1 MCRVGFYWA
10 VLMSGIAVSVVSH
23 HHGALVDAL
32 LRRLSEMS
40 SPHVVKVILTQNVPE
55 AMPQAPQAGWPFVLE
70 VIRNV
75 SPQGFG
81 ENHNK
86 ALKNAKEDFFCVMN
100 PDVVL
105 FQNDTFARLLDAASI
120 AGVGCVYPQQIDEDG
135 KRQDIERDIPTFFS
149 LLMRYA
155 CRRTETGRDW
165 VNAAFLLLPAKVWR
179 ELGGFDDRYFMY
191 CEDVDFC
198 LRLQLQG
205 HRLIAAPVTV
215 GHAGQR
221 ASHRNARHFFWHVGS
236 LLRLWAS
243 PVFWRAWWK
252 KQRKP
257 G

>member
-1 MCRVGFYWA
+1 
-10 VLMSGIAVSVVSH
+10 MSGIAVSVVSH

-55 AMPQAPQAGWPFVLE
+55 GMPQAPEAGWPFVLE

-86 ALKNAKEDFFCVMN
+86 ALNKAQEDFFCVMN

-105 FQNDTFARLLDAASI
+105 FQDDTFERLLDAASFTD
-120 AGVGCVYPQQIDEDG
+120 VGCIYPQQVDDVG
-135 KRQDIERDIPTFFS
+135 KRQHIERDIPTIFS

-155 CRRTETGRDW
+155 RKRTETDRDW
-165 VNAAFLLLPAKVWR
+165 VNAAFLLLPAGVWR

-198 LRLQLQG
+198 LRLQLLG
-205 HRLIAAPVTV
+205 RKLVPAPVTV

-221 ASHRNARHFFWHVGS
+221 ASHRNARHFVWHVSS
-236 LLRLWAS
+236 LLRLWTS
-243 PVFWRAWWK
+243 SVFWRAWWK
-252 KQRKP
+252 KQRQA